1 MDENFTFNSQRE
13 IGMTASV
20 CCFRDIVYPFFL
32 QTLCFHV
39 VIVVDY
45 SLCWEKVILES
56 LNELSDLR

>member
-45 SLCWEKVILES
+45 SLC
-56 LNELSDLR
+56 